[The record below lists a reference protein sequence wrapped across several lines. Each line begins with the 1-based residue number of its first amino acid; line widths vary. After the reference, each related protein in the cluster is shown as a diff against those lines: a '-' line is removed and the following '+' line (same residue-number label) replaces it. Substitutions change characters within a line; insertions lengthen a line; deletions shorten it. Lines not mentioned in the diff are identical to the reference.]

1 MDMSL
6 RCVATIGALLLAAL
20 PASAQNRVAQVRF
33 GIPAAAELSAS
44 GSGPGGA
51 VLVTGPEAATTLTF
65 SYRASKQT
73 GRVAILV
80 TAEPVVGGAA
90 APLEVLLSG
99 DNAAGAPIAV
109 APGATGVVLW
119 TAGAN
124 AHGLRRTLQVHYSF
138 PAGAHSPIKLVY
150 SIVAS

>member
-1 MDMSL
+1 MGVRL
-6 RCVATIGALLLAAL
+6 PAAIIGALLLVAL

-44 GSGPGGA
+44 GSGAGGA
-51 VLVTGPEAATTLTF
+51 VLVNGPGAATTLTF
-65 SYRASKQT
+65 SYRASKQS
-73 GRVAILV
+73 GRVAIMV
-80 TAEPVVGGAA
+80 TAEPADGGVA
-90 APLEVLLSG
+90 APVEVLLSG
-99 DNAAGAPIAV
+99 GNAPSTPIAV

-138 PAGAHSPIKLVY
+138 PAGAHSPVRLVY